1 MAPYDSIALF
11 GKFAGYMVYLAI
23 GIGFGLAL
31 EMSGFGDSRILSAQF
46 YFRKMT
52 VLKVMFTAIIVAM
65 LLIFLFSAFGW
76 LNFDNIWVN
85 TTFIWPQIVGGLILG
100 IGFIVGGFC
109 PGTSIVAAS
118 TFKIDGIFFV
128 LGVLFGVFILG
139 ETLSITTLEMFYN
152 AGDYGR
158 LTLYSLLGVEAGV
171 VVVLVILMALMMF
184 YGAGLSEKYFGEK
197 IPWKNISLN
206 PVKHVNPVFAG
217 VLVLLSLIILIK
229 GEPSLDARWKMLP
242 EAEQQKLTARDVY
255 IHPAELLEVMNNFQ
269 FKARILD
276 LRSESDFNIFHILSA
291 ENIQAADVNSQGM
304 IESLKKEKPNAAI
317 VLVSN
322 GEKISTEAY
331 RFLRVNG
338 VQNLYILEGGM
349 NNWITV
355 FGADKSIAVKKDPAA
370 SGSEDSSYIFN
381 RAYGSEL
388 KLANPVSDHGTVPEN
403 IRYTK
408 KVKIQA
414 KAAKSGGCG

>member
-1 MAPYDSIALF
+1 
-11 GKFAGYMVYLAI
+11 MVYLVI
-23 GIGFGLAL
+23 GIGFGMAL

-85 TTFIWPQIVGGLILG
+85 LTYIWPQIAGGLILG
-100 IGFIVGGFC
+100 FGFIIGGFC

-128 LGVLFGVFILG
+128 LGVFFGVFILG
-139 ETLSITTLEMFYN
+139 ESLSAAALEMFYN

-158 LTLYSLLGVEAGV
+158 LTLFDLMGVDAGV
-171 VVVLVILMALMMF
+171 VVVLVVIMALLMF

-197 IPWKNISLN
+197 VPWKEIPLN
-206 PVKHVNPVFAG
+206 PVKHVNPVFAS
-217 VLVLLSLIILIK
+217 VLILVSFVILIK
-229 GEPSLDARWKMLP
+229 GGPSLEARWKMLP
-242 EAEQQKLTARDVY
+242 AADQQKLSNRDVY
-255 IHPAELLEVMNNFQ
+255 IHPGELLEVMNNFQ
-269 FKARILD
+269 MKARILD
-276 LRSESDFNIFHILSA
+276 LRSESDYNIFHILSA
-291 ENIQAADVNSQGM
+291 ENIPASELDNRGLV
-304 IESLKKEKPNAAI
+304 ESLKKEKPNTAI

-322 GEKISTEAY
+322 GERVSSEAY
-331 RFLRVNG
+331 KLLRVNG
-338 VQNLYILEGGM
+338 VQNLYILEGGV
-349 NNWITV
+349 NNWIAV
-355 FGADKSIAVKKDPAA
+355 FGINITVAYRNESAAGEEDP
-370 SGSEDSSYIFN
+370 GFTFT
-381 RAYGSEL
+381 RAYGGTL
-388 KLANPVSDHGTVPEN
+388 KLSNPVNEEGKVPGE
-403 IRYTK
+403 IRYVK